1 MAQKVGAQNV
11 GAQKAGTAVPEGA
24 VHAKLFPPL
33 DPGTFAPQLIW
44 LALTFGLLYL
54 ILKRVVLPR
63 VGEVIE
69 ERSDR
74 VKRDLAQA
82 EKLKSD
88 TEKALANYEQA
99 LGDARAKAGAIAKTM
114 RDKLTGEVDKER
126 AKVEAQIAAKVA
138 EAESRIAAT
147 KSKALASVGDIAS
160 EVAGVIVTRLIGTE
174 PTKDEVKRALVQRAA
189 E

>member
-1 MAQKVGAQNV
+1 MADKV
-11 GAQKAGTAVPEGA
+11 GAQKAGTAVPEG
-24 VHAKLFPPL
+24 VGPGKVFPPL

-54 ILKRVVLPR
+54 VLKRVVLPR

-74 VKRDLAQA
+74 IKRDLAQA
-82 EKLKSD
+82 ERLKGD

-99 LGDARAKAGAIAKTM
+99 LGEARAKAGAIAKTM
-114 RDKLTGEVDKER
+114 RDKLTAEVDNER
-126 AKVEAQIAAKVA
+126 GKVEAQIAAKLV
-138 EAESRIAAT
+138 EAEKRIAET
-147 KSKALASVGDIAS
+147 KSYALASVGDIAS
-160 EVAGVIVTRLIGTE
+160 EVAGVIVSRLIGKE

>member
-1 MAQKVGAQNV
+1 MAEKA
-11 GAQKAGTAVPEGA
+11 GAQKAGTAVPESAG
-24 VHAKLFPPL
+24 HAKVFPPL
-33 DPGTFAPQLIW
+33 DPATFAPQLIW

-69 ERSDR
+69 ERGDR
-74 VKRDLAQA
+74 IKRDLAQA
-82 EKLKSD
+82 EKLKAD

-114 RDKLTGEVDKER
+114 RDKLTAEVDKER
-126 AKVEAQIAAKVA
+126 AKVEAQIAAKLA
-138 EAESRIAAT
+138 EAESRIAET

-160 EVAGVIVTRLIGTE
+160 EVAGVIVARLIGTE

>member
-1 MAQKVGAQNV
+1 V
-11 GAQKAGTAVPEGA
+11 
-24 VHAKLFPPL
+24 
-33 DPGTFAPQLIW
+33 W
-44 LALTFGLLYL
+44 LALSFALLYIL
-54 ILKRVVLPR
+54 LKRAVLPR

-82 EKLKSD
+82 EALKVE
-88 TEKALANYEQA
+88 TQKALSGYEGA
-99 LGDARAKAGAIAKTM
+99 LSDARAEAGAIVKTM
-114 RDKLTGEVDKER
+114 REELASEVGKER
-126 AKVEAQIAAKVA
+126 AKVEAQIAAKLA
-138 EAESRIAAT
+138 EAEARIAET

-160 EVAGVIVTRLIGTE
+160 EVAGTIVTRLIGAE

>member
-1 MAQKVGAQNV
+1 MADKV
-11 GAQKAGTAVPEGA
+11 GAQKAGTAVPESGGHGK
-24 VHAKLFPPL
+24 VFPPL

-44 LALTFGLLYL
+44 LALTFGLLYM

-82 EKLKSD
+82 ERLKAD

-99 LGDARAKAGAIAKTM
+99 LGDARAKAGTMAKSM
-114 RDKLTGEVDKER
+114 RDKLTDEVDKER
-126 AKVEAQIAAKVA
+126 AKVEAQIAAKLA
-138 EAESRIAAT
+138 EAEKRIAET
-147 KSKALASVGDIAS
+147 KSY
-160 EVAGVIVTRLIGTE
+160 
-174 PTKDEVKRALVQRAA
+174 
-189 E
+189 